1 MVWGEEGPIMYN
13 FRLPILVV
21 AVLTGAGL
29 AGASA
34 APAGALA
41 GAESVP
47 SGSGWASSVSFT
59 NQVASSPTTGG
70 GYPVPPGQTFPNP
83 GTCRAGTFDS
93 NHSESWIA
101 VKPGTE
107 DLVGNS
113 KFFFETYSK
122 FYDHSLGTY
131 QILNGTPVSDN
142 QVQGYDC
149 VSTGTQAMPPSWTN
163 VTDPNVAFDTKG
175 RVYQT
180 TLPFNAFWGGSTLHP
195 NGAIDVSYS
204 DDMGQHWV
212 KGNGGQ
218 DLEHAPNASA
228 RQAGHVE
235 DKEFIAVNDVVGSPN
250 QDHVYAMWSVFNSS
264 TTKIRIAVSRDR
276 GQTFSKAVTV
286 TAPSQTGPSNTYIYP
301 SVDAAG
307 TLYVAFASFPQNGKT
322 STATLYVSHSSD
334 DGQTFAPFVPAATA
348 GVLPAVSLP
357 NTTFRDGI
365 TENFTAS
372 PTYPGH
378 LYLTYEDWNGT
389 KMNVKFTQ
397 STDGGSTWSAPVT
410 VNDNVDA
417 PGVPT
422 DQFQPSVAVGPG
434 GAVAVAFYDRRLA
447 CPSDASILPADRG
460 RTNFCI
466 DVSLQAYQDSGNGA
480 VPVGANV
487 RITKFSWD
495 PQQPGQTVGGLSQL
509 VCADADCAV
518 GFIGDYFGLAVS
530 GHNIYALFVSTHY
543 PSDVTADSGGPVYYQ
558 QQVLATVPRSDFGSG
573 F

>member
-1 MVWGEEGPIMYN
+1 MFHFRFPIMAA
-13 FRLPILVV
+13 

-29 AGASA
+29 AVTPATSAAGVAGQVASA
-34 APAGALA
+34 AG
-41 GAESVP
+41 
-47 SGSGWASSVSFT
+47 GSGWTSSVPFT
-59 NQVASSPTTGG
+59 NQVASPPATGG

-113 KFFFETYSK
+113 KFFFGNYSK
-122 FYDHSLGTY
+122 FYDFYLGSY
-131 QILNGTPVSDN
+131 RIQRGMPISDN

-149 VSTGTQAMPPSWTN
+149 ISTGTQAMPPSWTD

-195 NGAIDVSYS
+195 DGAIDVSYS
-204 DDMGQHWV
+204 DDMGRHWV

-218 DLEHAPNASA
+218 DLEQSPNASA
-228 RQAGHVE
+228 KQAGHVE
-235 DKEFIAVNDVVGSPN
+235 DKQWIAVNDIPGSPYE
-250 QDHVYAMWSVFNSS
+250 DHVYAMWSVFNDS

-286 TAPSQTGPSNTYIYP
+286 TAPNQTGPSNTYIYP

-307 TLYVAFASFPQNGKT
+307 TLYIAFASFPQNGKA

-334 DGQTFAPFVPAATA
+334 DGQTFAPFVAAATA
-348 GVLPAVSLP
+348 GVLPTCCLP

-378 LYLTYEDWNGT
+378 LYLTYEDWDGT
-389 KMNVKFTQ
+389 QMDVKFTQ

-417 PGVPT
+417 AGVPT
-422 DQFQPSVAVGPG
+422 DQFQPSVAAGPS
-434 GAVAVAFYDRRLA
+434 GAVAVAFYDRRLS
-447 CPSDASILPADRG
+447 CPSDSSILPADRG

-466 DVSLQAYQDSGNGA
+466 DVSLQAYKDSGSGA
-480 VPVGANV
+480 VPVGHNV
-487 RITKFSWD
+487 RITNFSWD
-495 PQQPGQTVGGLSQL
+495 PQQPGQSVGGLSQL
-509 VCADADCAV
+509 PCADANCTA

-530 GHNIYALFVSTHY
+530 GGNIYALFVSTHY
-543 PSDVTADSGGPVYYQ
+543 PSDVTADGGGPVYYQ
-558 QQVLATVPRSDFGSG
+558 QQVLATVPRRDFGTR

>member
-1 MVWGEEGPIMYN
+1 MYN
-13 FRLPILVV
+13 FRLLILVV
-21 AVLTGAGL
+21 AVLTCAGL

-41 GAESVP
+41 GAGSVP

-83 GTCRAGTFDS
+83 GTCRVGTFDA

-180 TLPFNAFWGGSTLHP
+180 TLPFNAFWGKSTLHP
-195 NGAIDVSYS
+195 DGAIDVSYS

-218 DLEHAPNASA
+218 DLEQSPNASA

-235 DKEFIAVNDVVGSPN
+235 DKQFIAVNDVVGSPN

-307 TLYVAFASFPQNGKT
+307 TLYIAFASFPFPAKT

-334 DGQTFAPFVPAATA
+334 DGKTFAPFVPAATA

-372 PTYPGH
+372 PTYPRH

-389 KMNVKFTQ
+389 KMDVKFTQ

-410 VNDNVDA
+410 VNDNIDA

-422 DQFQPSVAVGPG
+422 DQFQPSVAAGPG

-466 DVSLQAYQDSGNGA
+466 DVSLQAYQDSGSGA
-480 VPVGANV
+480 VPVGGNV

-495 PQQPGQTVGGLSQL
+495 PQQPGQTVGGLSQA

-543 PSDVTADSGGPVYYQ
+543 PSGVTADSGGPVYYQ

>member
-1 MVWGEEGPIMYN
+1 MYF
-13 FRLPILVV
+13 FRFAIIV
-21 AVLTGAGL
+21 AMLAGAGL
-29 AGASA
+29 AATPAAGVASPGAA
-34 APAGALA
+34 AASGPRWTS
-41 GAESVP
+41 SVP
-47 SGSGWASSVSFT
+47 FT
-59 NQVASSPTTGG
+59 NQVASSRTTGG

-107 DLVGNS
+107 DLVGSS
-113 KFFFETYSK
+113 KFFFENYSK
-122 FYDHSLGTY
+122 FYDHSLGSY
-131 QILNGTPVSDN
+131 RILGGTPTGDN

-163 VTDPNVAFDTKG
+163 LTDPNVAFDTKG

-195 NGAIDVSYS
+195 DGAIDVSYS
-204 DDMGQHWV
+204 DDMGQHWF

-218 DLEHAPNASA
+218 DLEQVPNASA
-228 RQAGHVE
+228 KQAGHVE
-235 DKEFIAVNDVVGSPN
+235 DKQWIAVNDIAGSPN

-276 GQTFSKAVTV
+276 GKTFSKAVTI

-307 TLYVAFASFPQNGKT
+307 TLYIAFASFPQNGKT
-322 STATLYVSHSSD
+322 STATLYVSHSTD
-334 DGQTFAPFVPAATA
+334 DGQTFAPFARAATA
-348 GVLPAVSLP
+348 GVLPAASLP

-378 LYLTYEDWNGT
+378 LYLTYENWDGT
-389 KMNVKFTQ
+389 QMDVKFTQ
-397 STDGGSTWSAPVT
+397 STDGGSNWSTPTT

-417 PGVPT
+417 AGVLT
-422 DQFQPSVAVGPG
+422 DQFQPSVAAGPN
-434 GAVAVAFYDRRLA
+434 GAVAVAFYDRRLP
-447 CPSDASILPADRG
+447 CPNDPSILPADIG

-466 DVSLQAYQDSGNGA
+466 DVSLQAYKDSGNGA
-480 VPVGANV
+480 KLVGGNV
-487 RITKFSWD
+487 RITNSGWD

-509 VCADADCAV
+509 PCADANCAV

-530 GHNIYALFVSTHY
+530 SGNIYALFVSTHY
-543 PSDVTADSGGPVYYQ
+543 PSDVTADGGGPVYYQ
-558 QQVLATVPRSDFGSG
+558 QQVLATVPRSDFGTG

>member
-1 MVWGEEGPIMYN
+1 MYH
-13 FRLPILVV
+13 FRLPILVI

-29 AGASA
+29 AATPEVAVAGPGTA
-34 APAGALA
+34 AA
-41 GAESVP
+41 
-47 SGSGWASSVSFT
+47 SGSGWTSSVTFT
-59 NQVASSPTTGG
+59 NAVASSPTTGG

-101 VKPGTE
+101 VRPGTE
-107 DLVGNS
+107 DLVGSS
-113 KFFFETYSK
+113 KFFFENYSK
-122 FYDHSLGTY
+122 FYDFSLGTY
-131 QILNGTPVSDN
+131 RIVPGTAISNN

-149 VSTGTQAMPPSWTN
+149 VSTGTQAMPPSWTDL
-163 VTDPNVAFDTKG
+163 TDPNVAFDTKG

-195 NGAIDVSYS
+195 DGAIDVSFS

-218 DLEHAPNASA
+218 DLEQSPNASA

-235 DKEFIAVNDVVGSPN
+235 DKQWVAVNDIAGSPF

-276 GQTFSKAVTV
+276 GLTFSKAVTI
-286 TAPSQTGPSNTYIYP
+286 TAPNQTGPSNTFIYP

-307 TLYVAFASFPQNGKT
+307 TLYIAFASFPQNGKT
-322 STATLYVSHSSD
+322 STATLYVSHSTD
-334 DGQTFAPFVPAATA
+334 DGQTFAPFVAAATA
-348 GVLPAVSLP
+348 GVLPATSLP

-372 PTYPGH
+372 PTFPGH
-378 LYLTYEDWNGT
+378 LYLTYENWDGT
-389 KMNVKFTQ
+389 QMDVKFTQ
-397 STDGGSTWSAPVT
+397 STDGGSTWSTPVT

-422 DQFQPSVAVGPG
+422 DQFQPSVAAGPN
-434 GAVAVAFYDRRLA
+434 GAVAIAFYDRRLP
-447 CPSDASILPADRG
+447 CPSDPSILPADVG

-466 DVSLQAYQDSGNGA
+466 DVSLQAYTDSGKGA
-480 VPVGANV
+480 VPVGGNL

-495 PQQPGQTVGGLSQL
+495 PQQPGQSVGGLSQL
-509 VCADADCAV
+509 PCADANCAV

-530 GHNIYALFVSTHY
+530 GGNIYALFVSTHY
-543 PSDVTADSGGPVYYQ
+543 RSDVTADGGGPVYYQ
-558 QQVLATVPRSDFGSG
+558 QQVLATVPRSDFGPG